1 MQLIRWHYAR
11 ADHNHDFITIDCKQA
26 AGQRSKCFGALIAND
41 STAAAT
47 HRPTTVRQGCRK
59 PVACRGIMP
68 PMSIN
73 DIDSLDSL
81 RRHIRDFAQAR
92 AWERYHTPK
101 NLVMALSVEAAE
113 LLEPFQWLTA
123 EQSLQLSAEQHE
135 AVRQEIADVLIY
147 LTRLADVLG
156 IDLLDAAADKL
167 AINARKYPVDRA
179 HGNALKYSDHSDD

>member
-1 MQLIRWHYAR
+1 
-11 ADHNHDFITIDCKQA
+11 
-26 AGQRSKCFGALIAND
+26 
-41 STAAAT
+41 
-47 HRPTTVRQGCRK
+47 
-59 PVACRGIMP
+59 MP
-68 PMSIN
+68 PMN
-73 DIDSLDSL
+73 THEIDSLDAL
-81 RRHIRDFAQAR
+81 RRHIRDFAATR

-147 LTRLADVLG
+147 LTRLADVLD
-156 IDLLDAAADKL
+156 IDLLEAAADKL

-179 HGNALKYSDHSDD
+179 HGNANKYSANQANRDSTDD